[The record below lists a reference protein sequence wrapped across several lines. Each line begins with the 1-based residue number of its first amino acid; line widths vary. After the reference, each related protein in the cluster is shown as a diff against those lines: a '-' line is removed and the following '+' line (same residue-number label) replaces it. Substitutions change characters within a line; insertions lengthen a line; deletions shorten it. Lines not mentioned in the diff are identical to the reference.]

1 MDNCKKER
9 KSSFSTHVTGAMK
22 FTDTFVKIQMWY
34 SVFHPWFTLWWAYF
48 IHPIQKTTVFY
59 QLLLLKTRDCIQ
71 YLMCLIGMLLLF
83 FLNLEF
89 FFLIWNTF
97 WPSPLEG
104 INASLFSFIFWE
116 SCSDTEARSKSPI
129 LLLQSIERVKQSGNT
144 VQFISQDAAFG
155 QLTFLT
161 TESGTHLW
169 TQRC

>member
-1 MDNCKKER
+1 MIYIMVSIFYTSHPEN
-9 KSSFSTHVTGAMK
+9 
-22 FTDTFVKIQMWY
+22 Y
-34 SVFHPWFTLWWAYF
+34 SVLPAIASENQGLYSVSHVLDRNVVV
-48 IHPIQKTTVFY
+48 VF
-59 QLLLLKTRDCIQ
+59 
-71 YLMCLIGMLLLF
+71 F
-83 FLNLEF
+83 NLECF

-104 INASLFSFIFWE
+104 INTSLFSFIFWE

-161 TESGTHLW
+161 TESGTHL
-169 TQRC
+169 